1 MTMADR
7 LDEISADVS
16 SGGRRARRYRF
27 IDYATQIYLGGV
39 GLLIL
44 LFHDESVSSWQ
55 LLVAA
60 HGACMLAVHALI
72 LGYAARPKNRLLDF
86 LRHFYPIL
94 LYAWLYRETGALN
107 LMFVDHYLDRV
118 FMQWD
123 ESIFGFQPSVRFM
136 EALPYLPVSE
146 VFYFFYFSYYIM
158 IVGIGLALYLRRR
171 ERFFHYVSIISFV
184 FYVCYVIYI
193 FLPVV
198 GSLIFHTR
206 VPGFPGQDQIPFY
219 PLAYPQAVESGPFF
233 QIMKVVYHY
242 FESHGAAFPSS
253 HVAVAICTLYFS
265 WRYFPR
271 IRVAHLVAVVFLS
284 LSTVYCRYHY
294 AVDVPAGAAT
304 TAILLPLGNFL
315 YRRFR

>member
-1 MTMADR
+1 MMAIR
-7 LDEISADVS
+7 PNAISS
-16 SGGRRARRYRF
+16 EPTPTLRPARRYRF
-27 IDYATQIYLGGV
+27 IDYATQFYVGGV

-44 LFHDESVSSWQ
+44 LFHNERVASWQ

-60 HGACMLAVHALI
+60 HGACMLVIHLLI
-72 LGYAARPKNRLLDF
+72 LGHAARPHNRLLDF

-94 LYAWLYRETGALN
+94 LYAGLYRETGALN
-107 LMFVDHYLDRV
+107 LMFVDHYLDST

-146 VFYFFYFSYYIM
+146 IFYFFYFSYYVM
-158 IVGIGLALYLRRR
+158 IVGIGLALYLQRR

-184 FYVCYVIYI
+184 FYICYLIYI
-193 FLPVV
+193 FLPVI

-206 VPGFPGQDQIPFY
+206 VPGFPNQDQIPFY
-219 PLAYPQAVESGPFF
+219 PLAYPPAVESGPFF
-233 QIMKVVYHY
+233 HIMKIIYHY

-271 IRVAHLVAVVFLS
+271 IRLIHLVAVILLS

-294 AVDVPAGAAT
+294 AVDVPAGAV
-304 TAILLPLGNFL
+304 TAAVLLPLGNFL